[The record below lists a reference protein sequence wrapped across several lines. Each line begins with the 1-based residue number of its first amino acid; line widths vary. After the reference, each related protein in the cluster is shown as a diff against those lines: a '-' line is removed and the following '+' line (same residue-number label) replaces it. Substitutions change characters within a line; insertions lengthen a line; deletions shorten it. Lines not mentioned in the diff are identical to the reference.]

1 MSFTPTFV
9 ATGAGARMSAEPCIL
24 LLRGVN
30 VGAHRVLPMADL
42 RAILTGLGCAAVQ
55 THIQSGNAVFR
66 ANSDG
71 LAARIAEGIGARF
84 PFTPRALV
92 LPVPAYRA
100 ILAACP
106 FAGEGVHVGFLA
118 EAPELDTAPLQTLA
132 APDEGLALTPTA
144 FYLHAPSGI
153 GWSKLAA
160 RAEALLGVPMTMRNL
175 RVATAILKLAEG
187 L

>member
-1 MSFTPTFV
+1 
-9 ATGAGARMSAEPCIL
+9 MSAEPCIL

-30 VGAHRVLPMADL
+30 VGAHRVLPMAEL
-42 RAILTGLGCAAVQ
+42 RAILTDLGCEAVQ

-66 ANSDG
+66 ANPHG
-71 LAARIAEGIGARF
+71 LALRITEAIGARF

-92 LPVPAYRA
+92 LPLPAYRA
-100 ILAACP
+100 ILDACP
-106 FAGEGVHVGFLA
+106 FAGEGVQIGFLA
-118 EAPELDTAPLQTLA
+118 EAPDLDPAHLQALA
-132 APDEGLALTPTA
+132 APDERLALTQTA

-153 GWSKLAA
+153 GRSKLATG
-160 RAEALLGVPMTMRNL
+160 AEARLGVPMTMRNR